1 MSARER
7 VLRTFAR
14 EKTDRVTIGYETNDA
29 VHRRFAAALGLP
41 PGADIH
47 AVGDAIGVDY
57 RKIWPEYTGPQL
69 FKAPPGRI
77 INPEEGCVMR
87 WVENPSG
94 GYWDYCDFPLIDADE
109 EQIAAFPIPN
119 PDDFDY
125 ETAGDM
131 LKALNG
137 RLATYIGGTG
147 VPDVIN
153 SNSRIMGME
162 DMLCHLILENE
173 AALAFINRRADFQ
186 LGMMERLLEKCK
198 GYLDFVW
205 YGEDLGTQIA
215 PIINPVLYRKLMKPI
230 HKKFAGLAD
239 AYGLPTL
246 MHSCGCSSWAYEDF
260 IEIGIK
266 GVDSIQPEIESMSP
280 RYLMEHFGGK
290 LNFRG
295 LISTGHEL
303 AFGTPD
309 DVRRVCKE
317 TIEIMNAKGG
327 YHFGPS
333 QAIQDNSP
341 AENVIAMYQA
351 AHDAG
356 V

>member
-1 MSARER
+1 
-7 VLRTFAR
+7 
-14 EKTDRVTIGYETNDA
+14 
-29 VHRRFAAALGLP
+29 
-41 PGADIH
+41 
-47 AVGDAIGVDY
+47 
-57 RKIWPEYTGPQL
+57 
-69 FKAPPGRI
+69 
-77 INPEEGCVMR
+77 
-87 WVENPSG
+87 
-94 GYWDYCDFPLIDADE
+94 
-109 EQIAAFPIPN
+109 
-119 PDDFDY
+119 
-125 ETAGDM
+125 
-131 LKALNG
+131 
-137 RLATYIGGTG
+137 
-147 VPDVIN
+147 
-153 SNSRIMGME
+153 ME